1 MTHQEDEVLRL
12 LIEIQSKDTLES
24 EPEPKWQPVMLIA
37 KRRVE
42 CACGALAIFISLE
55 QQERAE
61 GKPADVLYSAWCQ
74 SCWAKEIEADDDE
87 VS

>member
-1 MTHQEDEVLRL
+1 
-12 LIEIQSKDTLES
+12 
-24 EPEPKWQPVMLIA
+24 MLIA

-42 CACGALAIFISLE
+42 CACGALAIFISHE